1 VLAAKADGADSQTL
15 REAVDSLK
23 SRLGCAVVVLAAV
36 TEDGKVALVAGVTAD
51 LVNRIKAG
59 ELAGTVAGLIGGR
72 GGGRRDFAQGGG
84 SDVSKLDSAL
94 ESVPALVAGLLAG

>member
-1 VLAAKADGADSQTL
+1 MLAAKADGADSQTL

-23 SRLGCAVVVLAAV
+23 SRLGSAVVVLAAV